1 MKTNI
6 SRRALAAG
14 LALAPVAGLPAL
26 AGAVSVD
33 DPIISALAELDQAKV
48 RSAYF
53 EELCGQASEAY
64 GELRQ
69 QSHYAIVDGMK
80 FCLHEDIDAHFDDP
94 GIPIE
99 NVRNTIKLL
108 LSYRKR
114 PLTPEQQAERE
125 AEREAARRRAHEE
138 LDAIQRQQAE
148 ARTASGYAEV
158 DDAYNEAYREERDAE
173 RAIMIAEPTSQAGAI
188 AALRFIADQLDD
200 IGINDTNFED
210 VLTDAIRAAADFFE
224 GRA

>member
-1 MKTNI
+1 MTNAKPKYLPPRPRRWSRAGARRRASRARWRGF
-6 SRRALAAG
+6 SRRSLA
-14 LALAPVAGLPAL
+14 
-26 AGAVSVD
+26 
-33 DPIISALAELDQAKV
+33 ALAELQRVKP
-48 RSAYF
+48 RTTHL
-53 EELCGQASEAY
+53 EELCGQASDAY
-64 GELRQ
+64 SELQ
-69 QSHYAIVDGMK
+69 PQSHYVIVDGMK

-94 GIPIE
+94 GMPIE

-108 LSYRKR
+108 LSYRRR
-114 PLTPEQQAERE
+114 PLTDEQRA
-125 AEREAARRRAHEE
+125 AREAARRRAREE

-158 DDAYNEAYREERDAE
+158 DDAYNEAYRDERDAE
-173 RAIMIAEPTSQAGAI
+173 RAIMIAEPTSHAGAI

>member
-1 MKTNI
+1 MKTHI
-6 SRRALAAG
+6 SRRSLAAG
-14 LALAPVAGLPAL
+14 LALAPVVGLPAL

-33 DPIISALAELDQAKV
+33 DPILAALAELQRVKV
-48 RSAYF
+48 RTTHL
-53 EELCGQASEAY
+53 EELCGQASDAY
-64 GELRQ
+64 RELRP

-108 LSYRKR
+108 LSYRRR
-114 PLTPEQQAERE
+114 PLTDEQR

-138 LDAIQRQQAE
+138 LDAIKRQQAE

-158 DDAYNEAYREERDAE
+158 DDAYNEAYRAF
-173 RAIMIAEPTSQAGAI
+173 P
-188 AALRFIADQLDD
+188 LC
-200 IGINDTNFED
+200 
-210 VLTDAIRAAADFFE
+210 
-224 GRA
+224 